1 MRAVEAAR
9 NPIIRPMPAFVRTR
23 PTARPKLNLLKSSR
37 SFQARRRSVGPPAP
51 SGTARS
57 WRGIVP
63 FTHLARE
70 GLMTVTLGRRELL
83 VALGGAVAAWPLAA
97 RAQQAERIRR
107 IGVLMAVAESDADVR
122 SGVALFQQSLQEF
135 GWKDGRNIRID
146 YRWGDADADRIQ
158 ALAKELVGLQPDVLV
173 AHSTPSAK
181 GLLQAT
187 RSVPIVFL
195 TVTDPLGQGLVA
207 SLSHPGGNITGFSV
221 FEFSLGTKW
230 VEVLK
235 QIAPGTRRVTAIFNP
250 ETAPYYG
257 MYLRSIEAATSAI
270 GVELIA
276 AQVHSEDDI
285 SNIIRK
291 VGSEPN
297 GGLFVLPDSHNVVHR
312 KRIIELS
319 AQYRLPA
326 IYYFRYFA
334 SDGGLISYGPDEMDL
349 FVRTASYVDRILKGA
364 SASDLPVQQPTKFEL
379 VINLKTAKVLGLNVP
394 DRLLALANDVI
405 E

>member
-1 MRAVEAAR
+1 V
-9 NPIIRPMPAFVRTR
+9 
-23 PTARPKLNLLKSSR
+23 K
-37 SFQARRRSVGPPAP
+37 
-51 SGTARS
+51 
-57 WRGIVP
+57 
-63 FTHLARE
+63 
-70 GLMTVTLGRRELL
+70 RREFIT
-83 VALGGAVAAWPLAA
+83 ALGGAAAWPLAA
-97 RAQQAERIRR
+97 RAQQQSQRIRR
-107 IGVLMAVAESDADVR
+107 VGVLMAVAESDADVR
-122 SGVALFQQSLQEF
+122 AGVAIFQQSLQEL
-135 GWKDGRNIRID
+135 GWSDGRNIRID

-181 GLLQAT
+181 SLLQAT
-187 RSVPIVFL
+187 RSTPIVFL

-207 SLSHPGGNITGFSV
+207 SLSRPGANITGFSV

-235 QIAPGTRRVTAIFNP
+235 QIAPGTRRVTAMFNP

-257 MYLRSIEAATSAI
+257 MYLRSIEAATSSI

-276 AQVHSEDDI
+276 VELHSETDI
-285 SNIIRK
+285 SNVIRK
-291 VGSEPN
+291 LGSEPD

-312 KRIIELS
+312 KRIIGLA

-364 SASDLPVQQPTKFEL
+364 SPSDLPVQQPTKFEL
-379 VINLKTAKVLGLNVP
+379 VINLKTAKALGLSVP
-394 DRLLALANDVI
+394 DRLLALADAVI

>member
-1 MRAVEAAR
+1 MIA
-9 NPIIRPMPAFVRTR
+9 T
-23 PTARPKLNLLKSSR
+23 LK
-37 SFQARRRSVGPPAP
+37 
-51 SGTARS
+51 
-57 WRGIVP
+57 
-63 FTHLARE
+63 
-70 GLMTVTLGRRELL
+70 RREFITL
-83 VALGGAVAAWPLAA
+83 LGGAAAVWPLAA
-97 RAQQAERIRR
+97 RAQQPERVRR

-122 SGVALFQQSLQEF
+122 SGVALFQQSLQEL

-158 ALAKELVGLQPDVLV
+158 ALAKELVVLQPDVLV

-187 RSVPIVFL
+187 RSIPIVFL

-207 SLSHPGGNITGFSV
+207 SLSRPGGNITGFSV

-250 ETAPYYG
+250 ETAPYYE
-257 MYLRSIEAATSAI
+257 MYLRSIEAATAAI
-270 GVELIA
+270 AVELIA
-276 AQVHSEDDI
+276 VQVRSETDI
-285 SNIIRK
+285 KNVIRK
-291 VGSEPN
+291 VGSEPD

-312 KRIIELS
+312 KLIIKLAAE
-319 AQYRLPA
+319 YRLPA

-334 SDGGLISYGPDEMDL
+334 SDGGLIAYGPNEMDI

-364 SASDLPVQQPTKFEL
+364 SPSDLPVQQPTKFEL
-379 VINLKTAKVLGLNVP
+379 VINLKTAKALGLNVP
-394 DRLLALANDVI
+394 DRLLALADEVI

>member
-1 MRAVEAAR
+1 
-9 NPIIRPMPAFVRTR
+9 
-23 PTARPKLNLLKSSR
+23 
-37 SFQARRRSVGPPAP
+37 
-51 SGTARS
+51 
-57 WRGIVP
+57 
-63 FTHLARE
+63 
-70 GLMTVTLGRRELL
+70 MTVTLGRRELL

>member
-1 MRAVEAAR
+1 
-9 NPIIRPMPAFVRTR
+9 
-23 PTARPKLNLLKSSR
+23 
-37 SFQARRRSVGPPAP
+37 
-51 SGTARS
+51 
-57 WRGIVP
+57 
-63 FTHLARE
+63 
-70 GLMTVTLGRRELL
+70 MTVTLGRRELL

-270 GVELIA
+270 AVELIA
-276 AQVHSEDDI
+276 VQVHSEDDI